1 MKPEN
6 FMFKNNEK
14 DCKLKLIDFGLSRSY
29 YKFENSLGLLGKI
42 VRMQTYAGTAFFIA
56 PEVITHNY
64 TESCDIWSAGVMLYI
79 MLCGYP
85 PFYGENDKQIL
96 QSVLEGDFDFE
107 DDVWD
112 AVSEEAK
119 DLVAK

>member
-1 MKPEN
+1 
-6 FMFKNNEK
+6 MFKNNEK